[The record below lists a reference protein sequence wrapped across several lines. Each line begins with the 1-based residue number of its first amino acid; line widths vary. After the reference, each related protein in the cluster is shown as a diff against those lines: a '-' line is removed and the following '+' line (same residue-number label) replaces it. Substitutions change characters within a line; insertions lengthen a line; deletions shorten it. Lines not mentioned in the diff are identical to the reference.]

1 MYSSALLDWEE
12 GIIVCAFEHSMAMYA
27 SHQLSQRP
35 LRHEKHTLP
44 NAPAVKQ
51 RKSTGPVGYLS
62 AFHPCVAHWE
72 LLRYL
77 KTHLNGVVA
86 LGEVPQL
93 LGGLL
98 GDEVGL
104 VLGQSP
110 ADGAGLL
117 GAEVEGQVL
126 LALVED
132 AELSALVG
140 VDDGEDA
147 SDRLAD
153 VVAVTQDA
161 SVY

>member
-1 MYSSALLDWEE
+1 M
-12 GIIVCAFEHSMAMYA
+12 
-27 SHQLSQRP
+27 
-35 LRHEKHTLP
+35 
-44 NAPAVKQ
+44 
-51 RKSTGPVGYLS
+51 
-62 AFHPCVAHWE
+62 
-72 LLRYL
+72 
-77 KTHLNGVVA
+77 
-86 LGEVPQL
+86 PQL

-104 VLGQSP
+104 VLGHSP
-110 ADGAGLL
+110 ADGASLL

>member
-1 MYSSALLDWEE
+1 
-12 GIIVCAFEHSMAMYA
+12 
-27 SHQLSQRP
+27 
-35 LRHEKHTLP
+35 
-44 NAPAVKQ
+44 
-51 RKSTGPVGYLS
+51 
-62 AFHPCVAHWE
+62 
-72 LLRYL
+72 
-77 KTHLNGVVA
+77 
-86 LGEVPQL
+86 VPQL

>member
-1 MYSSALLDWEE
+1 
-12 GIIVCAFEHSMAMYA
+12 
-27 SHQLSQRP
+27 
-35 LRHEKHTLP
+35 LRK
-44 NAPAVKQ
+44 
-51 RKSTGPVGYLS
+51 RIR
-62 AFHPCVAHWE
+62 FF
-72 LLRYL
+72 
-77 KTHLNGVVA
+77 KTHLDGVVA

-98 GDEVGL
+98 GDEVDL
-104 VLGQSP
+104 VLGHSP
-110 ADGAGLL
+110 ADGTGLL
-117 GAEVEGQVL
+117 RAEVERHVL

-147 SDRLAD
+147 GDRLAD

>member
-1 MYSSALLDWEE
+1 M
-12 GIIVCAFEHSMAMYA
+12 F
-27 SHQLSQRP
+27 
-35 LRHEKHTLP
+35 
-44 NAPAVKQ
+44 
-51 RKSTGPVGYLS
+51 
-62 AFHPCVAHWE
+62 
-72 LLRYL
+72 RYCR
-77 KTHLNGVVA
+77 THLDGVLA
-86 LGEVPQL
+86 LGEVPEL

-98 GDEVGL
+98 GEEGRL
-104 VLGQSP
+104 VLGHSP
-110 ADGAGLL
+110 ADGTGLL
-117 GAEVEGQVL
+117 GAEVEGHVL